1 MEAYRDQYATLFN
14 NGRNVVVIGVSLD
27 PDTTLISWF
36 RELETPIMVVSDL
49 PDKTISTT
57 YQAVNAQGTANNRH
71 LYVIDATGKVTYKAL
86 PFRAMAGDAYTEL
99 EAEIDKLAPP
109 PRTPGSH

>member
-27 PDTTLISWF
+27 PDTTLVNWF
-36 RELETPIMVVSDL
+36 RELETPILVASDL
-49 PDKTISTT
+49 SDKKISTL

-71 LYVIDATGKVTYKAL
+71 LYVIDPSGKITYKAL
-86 PFRAMAGDAYTEL
+86 PFRVMVQDAYTEL